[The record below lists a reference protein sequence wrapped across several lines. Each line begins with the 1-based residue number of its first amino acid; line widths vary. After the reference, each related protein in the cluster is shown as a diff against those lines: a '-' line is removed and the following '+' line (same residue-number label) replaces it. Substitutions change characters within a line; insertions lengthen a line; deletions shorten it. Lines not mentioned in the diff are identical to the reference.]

1 MADRYSR
8 YNSEMSPVVVSDDG
22 AWIKFF
28 ALVLIMGAVYGLLYL
43 LTHSLEWSALIML
56 AAIGTPAGVY
66 LWMWIRVKNHQMDLD
81 KARLALEA
89 RIAAGGQ
96 PTQAA
101 PFQTK
106 RLPDGQPQKTNWA
119 ASFSG
124 GPRIITDYDHEG
136 KRMEVSYQ
144 ALQHF
149 IETQFPK
156 PNRDGHWRMQY
167 EDYTKASYFLTEI
180 DNAPLVRTGR
190 TFAWREGVT
199 QEDMRGWL
207 SDVDAPASGGVSPAD
222 EVLYS

>member
-1 MADRYSR
+1 MINDRYRPSD
-8 YNSEMSPVVVSDDG
+8 SPVIVDDG
-22 AWIKFF
+22 GATKLVGLAF
-28 ALVLIMGAVYGLLYL
+28 ALFAVFGLLYL
-43 LTHSLEWSALIML
+43 FLHSIEWSALITL
-56 AAIGTPAGVY
+56 VVFIATPAGVY

-89 RIAAGGQ
+89 KLQAGGQ

-101 PFQTK
+101 PFQAK
-106 RLPDGQPQKTNWA
+106 RLTDGQPQKTNWA

-124 GPRIITDYDHEG
+124 GPRMITDYDHEG

-149 IETQFPK
+149 IESQFPT
-156 PNRDGHWRMQY
+156 PNRDARWKMQY
-167 EDYTKASYFLTEI
+167 GDYTKASYFLTEI
-180 DNAPLVRTGR
+180 DNAPLVRAGR

-207 SDVDAPASGGVSPAD
+207 SDIDAPASGGVSPAN
-222 EVLYS
+222 EVLYP